1 MGESPTQKNHE
12 PSPFR
17 QNEFGF
23 HAVVIQ
29 IKAQL
34 ATLFRLPAFVQIE
47 HAGQFAA
54 VVITKLVDMPG
65 VEGARRIAGKMAFE
79 LEQAKLQRAI
89 QRQPQLFETILAD
102 TLRFTGRR
110 LLHPQ
115 DFIATNF
122 GSNLPPF
129 AAAHRRFL
137 EIALCAGH
145 LAVAAQRC
153 CQLKTEKIID
163 HHPAVHRE
171 AVGDPF
177 EIFELAE
184 CGQCAAP
191 PRRARP

>member
-1 MGESPTQKNHE
+1 MGESPAQENHQSSALRKHVFE
-12 PSPFR
+12 FR
-17 QNEFGF
+17 AF
-23 HAVVIQ
+23 AVQV
-29 IKAQL
+29 KAQL
-34 ATLFRLPAFVQIE
+34 ATLFRLPAFVHIE

-65 VEGARRIAGKMAFE
+65 VEGARRIAGKLAFE

-115 DFIATNF
+115 DFIAANF

-129 AAAHRRFL
+129 AAAHRRL
-137 EIALCAGH
+137 MEIAVCAGP

-177 EIFELAE
+177 EIFEPVE

>member
-1 MGESPTQKNHE
+1 MSESPAKKNHE
-12 PSPFR
+12 PSPLR
-17 QNEFGF
+17 QNVFGF
-23 HAVVIQ
+23 HAVAIQ
-29 IKAQL
+29 IEAQL

-47 HAGQFAA
+47 HAGQLAVA
-54 VVITKLVDMPG
+54 VVTKLVDMPG
-65 VEGARRIAGKMAFE
+65 VRGARRIAGEMAFE
-79 LEQAKLQRAI
+79 FEQAKLQRAV

-102 TLRFTGRR
+102 ALRFTGRR
-110 LLHPQ
+110 LLHPK
-115 DFIATNF
+115 DFIAANF

-129 AAAHRRFL
+129 AAAHRRFM

-145 LAVAAQRC
+145 PAVAAQRC

-163 HHPAVHRE
+163 HHPAMHRQ
-171 AVGDPF
+171 AAGDPF